1 VPRRGPV
8 HNRGFL
14 QKAMRMPTVPV
25 TRRRFVTALA
35 AGAVAA
41 ALPRARAADAPPQWR
56 NYSKLTVIDA
66 LGGPGSANK
75 PDKPLD
81 AADLADVRASGITAV
96 NLTVSGVG
104 SYARDYDKTI
114 VGIAQCDREI
124 ALHPEVLM
132 KFNDA
137 RDFAVAKRAG
147 KLAIIYGF
155 QDATP
160 LAEDLDRLDTFR
172 GLGVRIIQLTY
183 NRRNLVGDGCLE
195 PGNAGLSQF
204 GRTLVERMN
213 ASNMLVDLSHCGQRT
228 TDEAIAASKKP
239 VAITHAGC
247 AALANLP
254 RNKSDATLRALAGR
268 GGVVGIYFMPYL
280 RMSGQQ
286 MAADVVAHIE
296 HALDVAGEDHVGIG
310 TDGTI
315 SAVELTDDYKKA
327 FASEIAERQKKGI
340 SAPGETTAVYTF
352 VPDLNTPRRL
362 ETLATLLARRGRPE
376 RVIDKVLG
384 GNFLRLFNE
393 TWPAA

>member
-1 VPRRGPV
+1 
-8 HNRGFL
+8 
-14 QKAMRMPTVPV
+14 MPTVPV
-25 TRRRFVTALA
+25 TRRQFVSALA

-41 ALPRARAADAPPQWR
+41 ALPRARASDAPAKWR

-114 VGIAQCDREI
+114 AQIAQTDREI
-124 ALHPEVLM
+124 TLHPDVLM

-137 RDFAVAKRAG
+137 RDFAVAKRTG

-160 LAEDLDRLDTFR
+160 LGEDLDRLDTFR

-204 GRTLVERMN
+204 GQTLVERMN
-213 ASNMLVDLSHCGQRT
+213 ASSLLVDLSHCGQRT
-228 TDEAIAASKKP
+228 TDEAIAFSKKP

-247 AALANLP
+247 TAVADLP
-254 RNKSDATLRALAGR
+254 RNKNDATLRALAER

-280 RMSGQQ
+280 RTSGQQ

-310 TDGTI
+310 TDGAI
-315 SAVELTDDYKKA
+315 SAVELTDEYKKA
-327 FASEIAERQKKGI
+327 FASEIAERRKNGI

>member
-1 VPRRGPV
+1 
-8 HNRGFL
+8 
-14 QKAMRMPTVPV
+14 MPTVPV
-25 TRRRFVTALA
+25 TRRQFVSALA

-41 ALPRARAADAPPQWR
+41 ALPRARAADAPAKWR

-114 VGIAQCDREI
+114 AQIAQTDREI
-124 ALHPEVLM
+124 TLHPDVLM

-137 RDFAVAKRAG
+137 RDFAVAKRSG

-160 LAEDLDRLDTFR
+160 LGEDLDRLDTFR

-213 ASNMLVDLSHCGQRT
+213 ASSLLVDLSHCGQRT
-228 TDEAIAASKKP
+228 TDEAIAFSKKP

-247 AALANLP
+247 TAVADLP
-254 RNKSDATLRALAGR
+254 RNKNDTTLRALAER

-280 RMSGQQ
+280 RTSGQQ

-310 TDGTI
+310 TDGAI
-315 SAVELTDDYKKA
+315 SAVELTDEYKKA
-327 FASEIAERQKKGI
+327 FASEIAERRKNGI

-362 ETLATLLARRGRPE
+362 ETLATLLARRGRSE
-376 RVIDKVLG
+376 RIVDKVLG

>member
-1 VPRRGPV
+1 
-8 HNRGFL
+8 
-14 QKAMRMPTVPV
+14 MPTVPV
-25 TRRRFVTALA
+25 TRRQFVSALA

-41 ALPRARAADAPPQWR
+41 ALPRARASDAPAKWR

-114 VGIAQCDREI
+114 AQIAQTDREI
-124 ALHPEVLM
+124 TLHPDVLM

-137 RDFAVAKRAG
+137 RDFAVAKRTG

-160 LAEDLDRLDTFR
+160 LGEDLDRLDTFR

-204 GRTLVERMN
+204 GKTLVERMN
-213 ASNMLVDLSHCGQRT
+213 ASSMLVDLSHCGQRT
-228 TDEAIAASKKP
+228 TDEAIAFSKKP

-247 AALANLP
+247 TAVADLP
-254 RNKSDATLRALAGR
+254 RNKNDATLRALAER

-280 RMSGQQ
+280 RTSGQQ

-310 TDGTI
+310 TDGAI
-315 SAVELTDDYKKA
+315 SAVELTDEYKKA
-327 FASEIAERQKKGI
+327 FASEIAERRKNGI

>member
-1 VPRRGPV
+1 
-8 HNRGFL
+8 
-14 QKAMRMPTVPV
+14 MPTVPF
-25 TRRRFVTALA
+25 TRRQFVTTLA

-41 ALPRARAADAPPQWR
+41 ALPPAFAADAPQPKWR

-124 ALHPEVLM
+124 ALHPDVLM

-137 RDFAVAKRAG
+137 RDFAVAKRTG

-160 LAEDLDRLDTFR
+160 LGEDLDRLETFH

-204 GRTLVERMN
+204 GQTLVERMN

-228 TDEAIAASKKP
+228 TDEAIAFSKKP

-247 AALANLP
+247 AAVANLP
-254 RNKSDATLRALAGR
+254 RNKNDATLRALAER
-268 GGVVGIYFMPYL
+268 GGVVGVYFMPYL

-310 TDGTI
+310 TDGSI
-315 SAVELTDDYKKA
+315 SAVELTDDYKNA
-327 FASEIAERQKKGI
+327 FASEIAERQTKGI

-352 VPDLNTPRRL
+352 VPDLNTPLRL
-362 ETLATLLARRGRPE
+362 ETLATLLAKRGRPE